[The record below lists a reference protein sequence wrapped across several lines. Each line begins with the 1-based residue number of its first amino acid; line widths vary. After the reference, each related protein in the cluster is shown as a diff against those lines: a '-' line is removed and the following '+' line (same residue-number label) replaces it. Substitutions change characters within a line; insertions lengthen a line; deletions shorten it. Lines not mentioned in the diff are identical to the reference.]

1 MGGGDD
7 RSGAAY
13 PRAHAPV
20 EIAHV
25 VVRVADT
32 LRTVATR

>member
-1 MGGGDD
+1 MGGDGD
-7 RSGAAY
+7 RGGAAQS
-13 PRAHAPV
+13 RAHAPV
-20 EIAHV
+20 EVAHF